1 MIAKAEPVLGKSGR
15 PSRIITNGE
24 ISAVIGSKKNAPCSA
39 PCSAIVLQTKLYN
52 RHCIKIPHNRIHT
65 VLNDHSLASNLP
77 KNKGE
82 GNGSYRKEGKKER
95 KKMEHELWHTD

>member
-1 MIAKAEPVLGKSGR
+1 MENLEDHLELSLTEKYPQLLER
-15 PSRIITNGE
+15 
-24 ISAVIGSKKNAPCSA
+24 KKNAPCSA